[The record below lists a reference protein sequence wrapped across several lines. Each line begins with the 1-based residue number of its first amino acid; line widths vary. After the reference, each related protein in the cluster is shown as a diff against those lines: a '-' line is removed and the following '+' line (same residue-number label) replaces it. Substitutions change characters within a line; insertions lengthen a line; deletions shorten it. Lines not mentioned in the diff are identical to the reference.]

1 MPGRSRKHADP
12 SYREAASVPTS
23 SPVKRIIAWCRHHKI
38 ITLLILIVLYLLTE
52 YILLPSSSR
61 IALLKNAPPGRTAL
75 MEQRMDAAASNG
87 RKFSIRQKWVPLR
100 NVEKTLIR
108 AVIVAEDASF
118 YEHEGV
124 DWYEVKESLK
134 RDVEKWRFARGAS
147 TITQQLAKNLYLST
161 SKNPIRKV
169 KEMIIAGRL
178 EDELSK
184 QRILEL
190 YLNVIEWGDGIFGVE
205 SASMTYFGKHASEL
219 SREEAVRLVAVI
231 PSPLKHKPNVDSR
244 FVNFRKRIILAR
256 LNARGW

>member
-1 MPGRSRKHADP
+1 
-12 SYREAASVPTS
+12 
-23 SPVKRIIAWCRHHKI
+23 
-38 ITLLILIVLYLLTE
+38 
-52 YILLPSSSR
+52 
-61 IALLKNAPPGRTAL
+61 

-100 NVEKTLIR
+100 SIEKTLIR
-108 AVIVAEDASF
+108 AVIV
-118 YEHEGV
+118 
-124 DWYEVKESLK
+124 
-134 RDVEKWRFARGAS
+134 
-147 TITQQLAKNLYLST
+147 
-161 SKNPIRKV
+161 
-169 KEMIIAGRL
+169 EMIIAGRL

-231 PSPLKHKPNVDSR
+231 PSPLKHRPNVDSR